1 MFQFTGFP
9 PARYK
14 VSLLHMQAHRVFL
27 CGFPHSDT
35 HGLSRVCRSPWLFA
49 ACRVFLR
56 PPAPRHPPRALL
68 RLTLPLHKPSVTY
81 IKAFIV
87 SFFRFLVFDSRCC
100 SCFCFLSRYSV
111 FKVRSH
117 DASRHEWRLRDSNS
131 RPPACKA
138 GALPTELSPLLA
150 FSLFFFLIPAATCF
164 PAFPQYHRPPGA

>member
-9 PARYK
+9 PACYK

-68 RLTLPLHKPSVTY
+68 RLTLHYFRLAWLHNGFLLLLTY
-81 IKAFIV
+81 
-87 SFFRFLVFDSRCC
+87 SDSRCC

-111 FKVRSH
+111 FKVRAH
-117 DASRHEWRLRDSNS
+117 DSFRHEWRLRDSNS